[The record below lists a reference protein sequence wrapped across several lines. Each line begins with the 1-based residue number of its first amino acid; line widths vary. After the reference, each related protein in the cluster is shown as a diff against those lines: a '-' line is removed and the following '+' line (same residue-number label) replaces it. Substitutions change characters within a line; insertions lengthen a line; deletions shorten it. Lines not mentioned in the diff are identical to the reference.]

1 MSLTEKLAEL
11 SAMVHAKDAEFA
23 SMKQQL
29 QHTGVGAAVAL
40 LSQGKTVARKA
51 WAGSQMLVGKSA
63 NYGGTPGNVVCV
75 KSSAG
80 AITGYGWTPNAIDLF
95 ADDWCEVV

>member
-1 MSLTEKLAEL
+1 MRQVAALAQ
-11 SAMVHAKDAEFA
+11 AKDAELA

-29 QHTGVGAAVAL
+29 QHTGVGAAIAL
-40 LSQGKTVARKA
+40 LSQGKTVTRKA
-51 WAGSQMLVGKSA
+51 WAGSQSLVAKGA

-95 ADDWCEVV
+95 ADDWVEAP

>member
-1 MSLTEKLAEL
+1 MSLTEKLIEL
-11 SAMVHAKDAEFA
+11 SGMVHAKDAEFA
-23 SMKQQL
+23 SMEQQL

-40 LSQGKTVARKA
+40 LSMGKTVTRKA
-51 WAGSQMLVGKSA
+51 WAGAQSIVGKNA

-95 ADDWCEVV
+95 ADDWVEVS